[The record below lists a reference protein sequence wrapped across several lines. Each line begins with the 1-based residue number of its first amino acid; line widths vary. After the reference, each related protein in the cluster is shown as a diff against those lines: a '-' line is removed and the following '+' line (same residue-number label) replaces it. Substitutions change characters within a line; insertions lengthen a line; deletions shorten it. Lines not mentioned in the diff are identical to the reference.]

1 MPHSRS
7 EWQRRVGR
15 KDPTHRG
22 TRATFWVWWLA
33 RGVGGNPRSGVVA
46 YFDYNA
52 TTPLSAVA
60 KAAWVQAAEEAWQN
74 PSSPHRAGVRV
85 GLRLQAARE
94 KVAMMVDSK
103 PDRVVFTGGATE
115 SANGIVA
122 HLAHTLSA
130 DAKVAVSPTEHPCLV
145 AAIGAN
151 FPRERVVV
159 LPVDQNGIVTE
170 AAIKA
175 ALADAAIKVVFVM
188 AANNET
194 GVLQPWEKIA
204 TVCRDAGVAY
214 ICDASQWLGKLPGA
228 GLGAADWV
236 FCAAHKFG
244 GPKGVGFLLRPTGET
259 GFRVR
264 PGGSQENG
272 QRAGTVDF
280 PGIAAMV
287 AALGEVEQTKV
298 LHESE
303 RVRTRDAFER
313 EITRRLPGV
322 KIVAASAERFWNTVA
337 LIMPHGENH
346 RWVARLDKCHIEVST
361 GSACSSGKEAPSH
374 VLAAMGMSGAEMR
387 RVIRISAGWATTA
400 QEWQELADALVVV
413 APETQP
419 ASGVIS
425 I

>member
-1 MPHSRS
+1 M
-7 EWQRRVGR
+7 
-15 KDPTHRG
+15 
-22 TRATFWVWWLA
+22 
-33 RGVGGNPRSGVVA
+33 A

-52 TTPLSAVA
+52 TTPLSLAA
-60 KAAWVQAAEEAWQN
+60 KEAWVQASEEAWQN

-85 GLRLQAARE
+85 GLRLKAARD
-94 KVAMMVDSK
+94 KVAMVLDAAV
-103 PDRVVFTGGATE
+103 DRVVFTGGATE

-122 HLAHTLSA
+122 HLARTLPA
-130 DAKVAVSPTEHPCLV
+130 DVKVAVSPTEHPCVV

-159 LPVDQNGIVTE
+159 LPVDSNGVVSERAVQDSLADGT
-170 AAIKA
+170 IKA
-175 ALADAAIKVVFVM
+175 VFVM

-194 GVLQPWEKIA
+194 GVLQPWNQIA
-204 TVCRDAGVAY
+204 EVCRNAGVTY

-228 GLGAADWV
+228 GLGEADWV

-244 GPKGVGFLLRPTGET
+244 GPKGVGFLLRPKAET

-287 AALGEVEQTKV
+287 AALLEVEQTKV

-303 RVRTRDAFER
+303 RLRWREAFER
-313 EITRRLPGV
+313 EITRRLEGV
-322 KIVAASAERFWNTVA
+322 KIVAAPAERFWNTVA

-361 GSACSSGKEAPSH
+361 GSACASGKEAPSH
-374 VLAAMGMSGAEMR
+374 VLAAMGIPGAEMR

-413 APETQP
+413 APETKP
-419 ASGVIS
+419 ADGGIS